1 MVAIFWWAIP
11 KFADYRDVW
20 AAIKTL
26 TPIET
31 WSLVAATAFN
41 LLTYWWANQ
50 AALPGL
56 GIGKAAVLTQTTTS
70 VANTLPA
77 GGAIAIGLTY
87 SILDS
92 WGFTGTS
99 VALYVGVTGIW
110 NIFTKLALP
119 MLALVFLALS
129 GHLTTTYIL
138 AAIFGVVVLGVAV
151 GLFALVFRSEA
162 FAIRI
167 GNRMG
172 RVVSWVRRLLH
183 KPPVTTW
190 GDGAA
195 RFRRD
200 TIVLVGHRWLR
211 LSLMTVLSQVALF
224 FVLLLSLRSLGVS
237 EQEVSTAEAFA
248 VYAFSRLLS
257 AVPITPGGVG
267 LIDLGYIGGLTAF
280 DSAEKAADRGR
291 RAAVPRA
298 HLRDPDPD
306 RRVHLHH
313 LARQVGLASSR
324 RRGRPARASHVLHV
338 RERLRAGQGMS
349 GAHHS
354 VESLPRGDDHR
365 EHELHPGEDHLGPRH
380 RSLVPI
386 DADER
391 IVRIEHRV
399 RTVDPRGTERATVRR
414 RSRLLRIQTD
424 ARQVL
429 DGALDGLER
438 ALAGWAAS
446 STRNDPIAVRRRRT
460 RCAPQPS
467 ARPTSATS
475 TRTYVPPEQVIR
487 TSRSRP
493 SNAVTSNAST
503 RIGRAGASST
513 SPLRAAS

>member
-1 MVAIFWWAIP
+1 MSTPQVAERTRKPLGWKRIVGYTISIAIVVAIFWWAIP

-26 TPIET
+26 TPFET

-77 GGAIAIGLTY
+77 GGAIAVGLTY

-110 NIFTKLALP
+110 NIFTKLGLP

-138 AAIFGVVVLGVAV
+138 AAIFGLVVLSAAV

-167 GNRMG
+167 GNWMG
-172 RVVSWVRRLLH
+172 RIVSWVRRLLH

-224 FVLLLSLRSLGVS
+224 FVLLLSLRSFGVS

-280 DSAEKAADRGR
+280 DSAEKAQVVGAVLLF
-291 RAAVPRA
+291 RALTYGIQIPIGGFTYIIW
-298 HLRDPDPD
+298 
-306 RRVHLHH
+306 RVKSDW
-313 LARQVGLASSR
+313 R
-324 RRGRPARASHVLHV
+324 RPA
-338 RERLRAGQGMS
+338 
-349 GAHHS
+349 
-354 VESLPRGDDHR
+354 
-365 EHELHPGEDHLGPRH
+365 
-380 RSLVPI
+380 
-386 DADER
+386 DAEAQR
-391 IVRIEHRV
+391 
-399 RTVDPRGTERATVRR
+399 ERATYF
-414 RSRLLRIQTD
+414 TFEN
-424 ARQVL
+424 
-429 DGALDGLER
+429 G
-438 ALAGWAAS
+438 
-446 STRNDPIAVRRRRT
+446 
-460 RCAPQPS
+460 S
-467 ARPTSATS
+467 AK
-475 TRTYVPPEQVIR
+475 VE
-487 TSRSRP
+487 
-493 SNAVTSNAST
+493 
-503 RIGRAGASST
+503 G
-513 SPLRAAS
+513 

>member
-1 MVAIFWWAIP
+1 MSTPQADEHTRKPLGWKRIVGYCISVAIVVGIFWWAIP

-20 AAIKTL
+20 AAITTL

-31 WSLVAATAFN
+31 SSLVAATFFN
-41 LLTYWWANQ
+41 LVTYWWANQ

-56 GIGKAAVLTQTTTS
+56 GIGKAAVLTQTTTT

-138 AAIFGVVVLGVAV
+138 AALFGIVVLGVAV
-151 GLFALVFRSEA
+151 GLFTLLFRSEA
-162 FAIRI
+162 FAVRI

-172 RVVSWVRRLLH
+172 RVASWVRRRLH

-200 TIVLVGHRWLR
+200 TIVLVQHRWLR

-224 FVLLLSLRSLGVS
+224 FVLLLSLRSFGVS

-280 DSAEKAADRGR
+280 DGAEKAPIV
-291 RAAVPRA
+291 AAVLLFRA
-298 HLRDPDPD
+298 LTYGIQIPIGGFTYIIWRVKSDW
-306 RRVHLHH
+306 RRPV
-313 LARQVGLASSR
+313 
-324 RRGRPARASHVLHV
+324 
-338 RERLRAGQGMS
+338 
-349 GAHHS
+349 
-354 VESLPRGDDHR
+354 
-365 EHELHPGEDHLGPRH
+365 
-380 RSLVPI
+380 
-386 DADER
+386 DAAAQR
-391 IVRIEHRV
+391 
-399 RTVDPRGTERATVRR
+399 ERATYF
-414 RSRLLRIQTD
+414 
-424 ARQVL
+424 
-429 DGALDGLER
+429 ALENG
-438 ALAGWAAS
+438 
-446 STRNDPIAVRRRRT
+446 
-460 RCAPQPS
+460 S
-467 ARPTSATS
+467 ARV
-475 TRTYVPPEQVIR
+475 TR
-487 TSRSRP
+487 
-493 SNAVTSNAST
+493 
-503 RIGRAGASST
+503 
-513 SPLRAAS
+513 